1 MHVYK
6 INYSS
11 LGIIESV
18 GLLPNV
24 NHPAL
29 FNLEHRYFV
38 TRNIPVQNKININNI
53 SSQT

>member
-1 MHVYK
+1 MS
-6 INYSS
+6 YSS

-24 NHPAL
+24 KHSDR

-38 TRNIPVQNKININNI
+38 TRNIPVQNNDKY
-53 SSQT
+53 